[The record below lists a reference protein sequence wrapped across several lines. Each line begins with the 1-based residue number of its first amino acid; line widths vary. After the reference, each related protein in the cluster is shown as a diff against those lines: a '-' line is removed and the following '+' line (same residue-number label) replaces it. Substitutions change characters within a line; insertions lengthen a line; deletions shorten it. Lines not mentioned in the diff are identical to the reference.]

1 MKEKRKGRKKV
12 GRSLVERVGDE
23 KRGKKNK
30 RVRAGPNNV
39 LREKNA

>member
-1 MKEKRKGRKKV
+1 M
-12 GRSLVERVGDE
+12 VERVGDE
-23 KRGKKNK
+23 KREKKNK

>member
-1 MKEKRKGRKKV
+1 M
-12 GRSLVERVGDE
+12 VERVGDE
-23 KRGKKNK
+23 KREKNK